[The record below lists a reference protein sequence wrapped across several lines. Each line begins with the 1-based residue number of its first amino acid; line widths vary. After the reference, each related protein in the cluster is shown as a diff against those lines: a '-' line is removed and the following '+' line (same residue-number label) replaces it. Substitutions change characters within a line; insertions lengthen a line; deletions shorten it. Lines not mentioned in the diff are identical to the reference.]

1 MGPLTDH
8 EVSYQHG
15 QGRPLAVAARTSF
28 ELLVKVSNDLH
39 GTASRLVQRIELR
52 DNPKTITMVEPLKQ
66 KHHSLTGR
74 INLELMY
81 QAFRAVK
88 RNKGKAGVDR
98 VSIELFARQLDQNLA
113 ALMRD
118 LKDGSFKPL
127 PVLRKY
133 IDKGGG
139 KKRPLGIPT
148 VRDRVAQEVLR
159 RLLSPLFEPL
169 FHDHS
174 HGFRPGRSCHSAL
187 TRMLEIWRL
196 GHRHVL
202 DADISG
208 FFDNIPHDVVLR
220 GLRNVVADGNILNL
234 VERFLTAGVM
244 EDGVVQTT
252 TLGTPQGGVLSP
264 LLANIALN
272 FLDWHLEELG
282 LRFVRY
288 ADDFVVLCQTELQ
301 AKEAQTQIESFLAK
315 LGLSLSPTKTKVTQ
329 FLKGFTFLGFD
340 VTSYSRKMRAKSVE
354 NYKTKVR
361 EITTRSH
368 NLDAR
373 VFAKLNS
380 INRGVQRYFGTSFS
394 TCVTQFR
401 ELDEWVRMRLRC
413 QKLKNKSRT
422 HNCRINDAYF
432 QRKGL
437 LTLSDLHRE
446 SRQTVRGCSSPEA
459 IPSPARPRRKT
470 GSAAGPPGAR
480 KTHAG
485 K

>member
-1 MGPLTDH
+1 VG
-8 EVSYQHG
+8 
-15 QGRPLAVAARTSF
+15 
-28 ELLVKVSNDLH
+28 VSNDFH
-39 GTASRLVQRIELR
+39 GTRSLNVRRIELR
-52 DNPKTITMVEPLKQ
+52 ENQMTMVGPLKQ
-66 KHHSLTGR
+66 KFHSLTGR
-74 INLELMY
+74 ITFALM
-81 QAFRAVK
+81 QDAFRAVK

-98 VSIELFARQLDQNLA
+98 ICIEGFARHLDQNLA

-118 LKDGSFKPL
+118 LKDGSFRPA

-159 RLLSPLFEPL
+159 RRLSPLFEPL
-169 FHDHS
+169 FHDNS
-174 HGFRPGRSCHSAL
+174 HGFRPGRSCHTAMEQL
-187 TRMLEIWRL
+187 LDIWRT

-208 FFDNIPHDVVLR
+208 FFDNIRHDIVLR

-234 VERFLTAGVM
+234 VEKFLTAGVM
-244 EDGVVQTT
+244 EDGVLQTT

-272 FLDWHLEELG
+272 FLDWRLEELG

-288 ADDFVVLCQTELQ
+288 ADDFVVLCRTELQ
-301 AKEAQTQIESFLAK
+301 AKEAQTRIESFLTE
-315 LGLSLSPTKTKVTQ
+315 LGLTLSPTKTRITT

-340 VTSYSRKMRAKSVE
+340 VQSHSVKMRAKSVE
-354 NYKTKVR
+354 NFKAKIR
-361 EITTRSH
+361 EITTRNH
-368 NLDAR
+368 NLDASTI
-373 VFAKLNS
+373 VKLNS
-380 INRGVQRYFGTSFS
+380 VMRGVQRYFGTWFS

-401 ELDEWVRMRLRC
+401 DLDEWVRMRLRC
-413 QKLKNKSRT
+413 QKLKRKSRT
-422 HNCRINDAYF
+422 HNCWIQDAYF
-432 QRKGL
+432 ARKGL
-437 LTLSDLHRE
+437 VTLSTLL
-446 SRQTVRGCSSPEA
+446 RQTRQTIRGCSSSEA
-459 IPSPARPRRKT
+459 IPSSAKNRRKT
-470 GSAAGPPGAR
+470 RPAVGPPGAR

>member
-1 MGPLTDH
+1 
-8 EVSYQHG
+8 
-15 QGRPLAVAARTSF
+15 
-28 ELLVKVSNDLH
+28 
-39 GTASRLVQRIELR
+39 
-52 DNPKTITMVEPLKQ
+52 
-66 KHHSLTGR
+66 
-74 INLELMY
+74 MY
-81 QAFRAVK
+81 DAFRAVK

-98 VSIELFARQLDQNLA
+98 ISIELFAQQLDQNLI

-118 LKDGSFKPL
+118 LKDGSFRPR

-148 VRDRVAQEVLR
+148 VRDRIAQEVLR

-174 HGFRPGRSCHSAL
+174 HGFRPGRSCHTAME
-187 TRMLEIWRL
+187 RMLEIWRE

-208 FFDNIPHDVVLR
+208 FFDNIPHGIVLQ

-234 VERFLTAGVM
+234 VERFLTSGVM

-272 FLDWHLEELG
+272 FLDWHMEKFG

-288 ADDFVVLCQTELQ
+288 ADDFVVLCRTELQ
-301 AKEAQTQIESFLAK
+301 AKEAQTQIEAFLK
-315 LGLSLSPTKTKVTQ
+315 GIGLSLSPTKTKVTT

-340 VTSYSRKMRAKSVE
+340 VTSYSVKMRAKSVE
-354 NYKTKVR
+354 NFKTTVK
-361 EITTRSH
+361 EITLRSH
-368 NLDAR
+368 NLDAQ
-373 VFAKLNS
+373 VIGKLNS
-380 INRGVQRYFGTSFS
+380 VMRGVQQYFGTSFS
-394 TCVTQFR
+394 SCVEQFR
-401 ELDEWVRMRLRC
+401 LLDEWVRMRLRC
-413 QKLKNKSRT
+413 QKFKRKSRK
-422 HNCRINDAYF
+422 HNCRITDAYF
-432 QRKGL
+432 ERRGL
-437 LTLSDLHRE
+437 VTLSALYRQ
-446 SRQTVRGCSSPEA
+446 SRQTVRRCSSKEA
-459 IPSPARPRRKT
+459 IPSTASRRRKASAT
-470 GSAAGPPGAR
+470 AGSPGAR

>member
-1 MGPLTDH
+1 
-8 EVSYQHG
+8 
-15 QGRPLAVAARTSF
+15 
-28 ELLVKVSNDLH
+28 
-39 GTASRLVQRIELR
+39 
-52 DNPKTITMVEPLKQ
+52 MVGPLKQ

-74 INLELMY
+74 ITLTLMHD
-81 QAFRAVK
+81 AFAAVK

-98 VSIELFARQLDQNLA
+98 ISIELYSKQLDQNLA

-118 LKDGSFKPL
+118 LKDGSFRPK

-169 FHDHS
+169 FHDNS

-187 TRMLEIWRL
+187 EQVLEIWRT

-208 FFDNIPHDVVLR
+208 FFDNIPHDIVLR
-220 GLRNVVADGNILNL
+220 GLRNVVADGNILDL
-234 VERFLTAGVM
+234 VEKFLTAGVM

-272 FLDWHLEELG
+272 FLDWHMQERG

-288 ADDFVVLCQTELQ
+288 ADDFVVLCRSELQ
-301 AKEAQTQIESFLAK
+301 AKEAQTQIEEFLTN
-315 LGLSLSPTKTKVTQ
+315 LGLSLSPAKTTITTFRQ
-329 FLKGFTFLGFD
+329 GFSFLGFK
-340 VTSYSRKMRAKSVE
+340 VTSYSIKMRAKSVE
-354 NYKTKVR
+354 NYKTKIR
-361 EITTRSH
+361 EITVRCH
-368 NLDAR
+368 NLDASTF
-373 VFAKLNS
+373 VKLNS
-380 INRGVQRYFGTSFS
+380 VNRGVQRYFGTWFS
-394 TCVTQFR
+394 TCVNQFR

-413 QKLKNKSRT
+413 QKAKSKSRK
-422 HNCRINDAYF
+422 HNCRITDAYLE
-432 QRKGL
+432 RKL
-437 LTLSDLHRE
+437 LTLTTLHRQ
-446 SRQTVRGCSSPEA
+446 SRQTVRGCPSHEASPSS
-459 IPSPARPRRKT
+459 ARRRRKT
-470 GSAAGPPGAR
+470 TTVAGSPGAR
-480 KTHAG
+480 KMHAG

>member
-1 MGPLTDH
+1 
-8 EVSYQHG
+8 
-15 QGRPLAVAARTSF
+15 
-28 ELLVKVSNDLH
+28 
-39 GTASRLVQRIELR
+39 
-52 DNPKTITMVEPLKQ
+52 MVGPLKQ

-74 INLELMY
+74 ITLALMED
-81 QAFRAVK
+81 AFRAVK

-98 VSIELFARQLDQNLA
+98 ISIELFAQQLDPNLT

-118 LKDGSFKPL
+118 LKDGTFRPA
-127 PVLRKY
+127 PVLRRY

-148 VRDRVAQEVLR
+148 VRDRIAQEVLR

-169 FHDHS
+169 FHENS
-174 HGFRPGRSCHSAL
+174 HGFRPGRSCHTAME
-187 TRMLEIWRL
+187 RMLEIWRD

-220 GLRNVVADGNILNL
+220 GLRNVVADGNILDL
-234 VERFLTAGVM
+234 VQKFLTAGVM

-272 FLDWHLEELG
+272 FFDWQLDELG

-288 ADDFVVLCQTELQ
+288 ADDFVVLCRTELQ
-301 AKEAQTQIESFLAK
+301 AKEAQTQIEAFLTNI
-315 LGLSLSPTKTKVTQ
+315 GLSLSPTKTKITT
-329 FLKGFTFLGFD
+329 FRKGFTFLGFD
-340 VTSYSRKMRAKSVE
+340 VTSYSVKMRAKSVE
-354 NYKTKVR
+354 NFKTKVR

-373 VFAKLNS
+373 VIGKLNS
-380 INRGVQRYFGTSFS
+380 VIRGVQRYFGTPFS
-394 TCVTQFR
+394 TCVHQFR
-401 ELDEWVRMRLRC
+401 DLDEWVRMRVRC
-413 QKLKNKSRT
+413 QKLKRKSRT
-422 HNCRINDAYF
+422 QNCRVTDAYIE
-432 QRKGL
+432 RKGL
-437 LTLSDLHRE
+437 LSLSLLLRQ
-446 SRQTVRGCSSPEA
+446 SRQTVRGCSSHEA
-459 IPSPARPRRKT
+459 IPWSRRRRREAT
-470 GSAAGPPGAR
+470 SLAGSPGAR

>member
-1 MGPLTDH
+1 M
-8 EVSYQHG
+8 SYQHD
-15 QGRPLAVAARTSF
+15 QERPPAVAARTSF
-28 ELLVKVSNDLH
+28 EHPGAVSNDLH
-39 GTASRLVQRIELR
+39 GTAATTIRRIELR
-52 DNPKTITMVEPLKQ
+52 DNPKTKTMIEPLKH

-74 INLELMY
+74 ISPALLHD
-81 QAFRAVK
+81 AFRAVK

-113 ALMRD
+113 ALLRD
-118 LKDGSFKPL
+118 LKDGSFRPA
-127 PVLRKY
+127 PVLRRY

-169 FHDHS
+169 FHDNS

-187 TRMLEIWRL
+187 ERMLEIWRS

-234 VERFLTAGVM
+234 VERFLTAGVL

-272 FLDWHLEELG
+272 FLDWHLDELG
-282 LRFVRY
+282 LRCVRY
-288 ADDFVVLCQTELQ
+288 ADDFVVLCRTELQ
-301 AKEAQTQIESFLAK
+301 AKEARTRIEAFLTQ
-315 LGLSLSPTKTKVTQ
+315 LGLSLSPAKTKVTT

-340 VTSYSRKMRAKSVE
+340 VQSHSVKMRAKSVE
-354 NYKTKVR
+354 NYQARVR
-361 EITTRSH
+361 ELTTRSH
-368 NLDAR
+368 NLEAE
-373 VFAKLNS
+373 VVAKLNS
-380 INRGVQRYFGTSFS
+380 VNRGVQRYFGTSFS

-413 QKLKNKSRT
+413 QKLKRKSRT
-422 HNCRINDAYF
+422 HNCRINDAYI
-432 QRKGL
+432 QRMGL
-437 LTLSDLHRE
+437 VTLSELHRQ
-446 SRQTVRGCSSPEA
+446 SRQTVRGCPSAEA

>member
-1 MGPLTDH
+1 LEGT
-8 EVSYQHG
+8 HG
-15 QGRPLAVAARTSF
+15 GDVR
-28 ELLVKVSNDLH
+28 
-39 GTASRLVQRIELR
+39 RIELR
-52 DNPKTITMVEPLKQ
+52 DKPKTTTMVEPLRQ

-74 INLELMY
+74 ISPALMVE
-81 QAFRAVK
+81 AFHAVK

-98 VSIELFARQLDQNLA
+98 ISIELFAQQLDQNLT

-118 LKDGSFKPL
+118 LKDGSFRPA
-127 PVLRKY
+127 PVLRRY

-169 FHDHS
+169 FHDGS
-174 HGFRPGRSCHSAL
+174 HGFRPERSCHTAME
-187 TRMLEIWRL
+187 RMLEIWRN

-208 FFDNIPHDVVLR
+208 FFDNIPHEVVLQ

-234 VERFLTAGVM
+234 VEKFLTAGVM

-272 FLDWHLEELG
+272 FLDWHLDKLG

-288 ADDFVVLCQTELQ
+288 ADDFVVLCRTELQ
-301 AKEAQTQIESFLAK
+301 AKEAQTQIEAFLTQ
-315 LGLSLSPTKTKVTQ
+315 LGLSLSPTKTKITS
-329 FLKGFTFLGFD
+329 FREGFTFLGF
-340 VTSYSRKMRAKSVE
+340 VVSSYSIKMRAKSVE
-354 NYKTKVR
+354 NFKTKVR
-361 EITTRSH
+361 EITTRSQ
-368 NLDAR
+368 NLEKR
-373 VFAKLNS
+373 VIEKLNS
-380 INRGVQRYFGTSFS
+380 VIRGVQRYFGTPFS

-413 QKLKNKSRT
+413 QKLKRKSRT
-422 HNCRINDAYF
+422 HNCRITDAYLEL
-432 QRKGL
+432 RGL
-437 LTLSDLHRE
+437 VTLTTLHRK
-446 SRQTVRGCSSPEA
+446 SRQTVRGCSSHEA
-459 IPSPARPRRKT
+459 IPSTAIRRRKT
-470 GSAAGPPGAR
+470 PAAAGSPGAR